1 MNGKMYVYVSAAFTI
16 YYGEINIWYPWKEQI
31 IDRYCIFCRN
41 PYFLLKQSPTHFQ
54 SRDPPS
60 DDPPL
65 T

>member
-31 IDRYCIFCRN
+31 IDRYRIFCRN
-41 PYFLLKQSPTHFQ
+41 PYFLLEQSPAHFR

-60 DDPPL
+60 DEPPL